1 MCVEK
6 FIETF
11 LKQAGEDFDAI
22 DIKQYSPL
30 TLAYLGDSVYDFLI
44 KFYIVQ
50 QGNRSVNELHAL
62 TKKYVKASEQAKIL
76 NHIMPCLSQEEQRI
90 VKWGRNA
97 KSQSVPKHATRSDY
111 QMATAFECLLGYL
124 AMTKN
129 YQRLLECVVKG
140 IKHE

>member
-1 MCVEK
+1 MEK

-11 LKQAGEDFDAI
+11 LEQIGVEFEAV

-30 TLAYLGDSVYDFLI
+30 TLAYIGDSIYDFMI
-44 KFYIVQ
+44 KFYIVR
-50 QGNRSVNELHAL
+50 QGNRSVNALHAV

-76 NHIMPCLSQEEQRI
+76 ANIMPILSDEEQRI

-97 KSQSVPKHATRSDY
+97 KSQSVPKNAKRSDY
-111 QMATAFECLLGYL
+111 QMATAFECLLGYFV
-124 AMTKN
+124 MTKN

-140 IKHE
+140 INHE